1 MPAFLA
7 GIGAKLI
14 AGCVAVA
21 FLAAGALYVRH
32 VIGENSTLQSQLDQ
46 AVADNQRNLNAFDD
60 YKAHQDAVL
69 RALAD
74 QHAVDQARMADAAK
88 LKQEIAHAK
97 PAEDGPVAAV
107 LARTLDGLR
116 DAGGV
121 QPGAPANTGQN

>member
-14 AGCVAVA
+14 AGCVAA
-21 FLAAGALYVRH
+21 AILAAGALYLRH
-32 VIGENSTLQSQLDQ
+32 VVAENAALQSQLDQ
-46 AVADNQRNLNAFDD
+46 AAADNQKNLKAFDD
-60 YKAHQDAVL
+60 YKVHQDAVL

-74 QHAVDQARMADAAK
+74 QHAADQVRLAGAAK

-97 PAEDGPVAAV
+97 PAEDGPVATV

-116 DAGGV
+116 DARGV
-121 QPGAPANTGQN
+121 QPGAPANPGQN